1 MGILHRTTPGGTTVV
16 DRETLEGE
24 GRPVVAGL
32 VALVGVGLVVGLIA
46 ALATL
51 AGTRILGFGGE
62 TATAEDRPEQSMY
75 LPKPKR
81 TEASDGPLITLEA
94 EPTQDGDEK
103 ERSEPSESESSKPQ
117 KAISLSVSQ
126 SEVAPMQQIDLTG
139 VYPQGEGAILRVE
152 RFANGRWEDFAQITA
167 NVSNQTFA
175 TYIQTGQVG
184 VQRFRV
190 VDTDTGKASNEVRV
204 TVG

>member
-1 MGILHRTTPGGTTVV
+1 MV

-32 VALVGVGLVVGLIA
+32 VALVGVGLVVGLVA

-62 TATAEDRPEQSMY
+62 AATAEDRPEQSMY
-75 LPKPKR
+75 LPKPQK

-94 EPTQDGDEK
+94 QPTQDDDDE

-117 KAISLSVSQ
+117 KAISLSASQ
-126 SEVAPMQQIDLTG
+126 TEVAPMQQIDLTG
-139 VYPQGEGAILRVE
+139 VYPRGEGAILRVE

-167 NVSNQTFA
+167 NVSNQTFT
-175 TYIQTGQVG
+175 TYIQTGQIG